1 MLRVTVV
8 NRFSLTVN
16 GVVVIGYL
24 FKATVDF
31 FNTTNEARDYPPNC
45 TIVQYLTIT
54 VSVSHLFDHR
64 SFFQSYL
71 SVVIVR
77 PFLCGMSHCVQRM

>member
-8 NRFSLTVN
+8 NRFNPTVN

-24 FKATVDF
+24 FKKTVDF
-31 FNTTNEARDYPPNC
+31 INMTNEARDYPPNC
-45 TIVQYLTIT
+45 TTVQYLTIT
-54 VSVSHLFDHR
+54 VSVSHLFDYR

-77 PFLCGMSHCVQRM
+77 PFSYGISYCIQRM